1 MLIKCLLQD
10 QQPLLTSWQNIEVHW
25 SPLNHTSCV
34 HAILANTDPVSKQDN
49 ALLSD
54 DPITLLDNL
63 LSDLTPADT
72 IIEPTTEQD
81 FQVAH

>member
-10 QQPLLTSWQNIEVHW
+10 QQPLLTSWQNIEVHL

-34 HAILANTDPVSKQDN
+34 HAILANTVSKQDN
-49 ALLSD
+49 ALLSY